1 MSMTPTQQLAKI
13 RQMILNQEGLRDF
26 VPAEQLEAI
35 LVSLRQQ
42 EQTLLAQLGGEPATT
57 YGSNA
62 VHVEGS
68 TVQGNV
74 IGGSSNSVVNTGG
87 GDYVGRDKINT
98 TNHITGDYVAGNKTE
113 RDQYNASTINVYHG
127 TKGSDSDPSL
137 NLAPAPPN
145 LHHQMVN
152 YLSKSDINTICFYLN
167 VDYDRLAGDTLD
179 DKVTALITYCRRN
192 NRVADLLK
200 ACAERNPSRQW
211 G

>member
-13 RQMILNQEGLRDF
+13 RQMILTQEGLRDF

-35 LVSLRQQ
+35 LASLRQQ

-57 YGSNA
+57 YGANA

-74 IGGSSNSVVNTGG
+74 IGGSGNSVVNTGG
-87 GDYVGRDKINT
+87 GDYVARDKV
-98 TNHITGDYVAGNKTE
+98 TNVTGDYVAGQKVTG
-113 RDQYNASTINVYHG
+113 DQYNAQNIHFYG
-127 TKGSDSDPSL
+127 QRGPDPDPSL
-137 NLAPAPPN
+137 KLPPAPPN
-145 LHHQMVN
+145 LHHQMVS

-167 VDYDRLAGDTLD
+167 VDYDRLEGETLD
-179 DKVTALITYCRRN
+179 DKVTALIIYCRRH